1 MPTLRPIGKW
11 HLLGVLAMVALIAG
25 GCASGA
31 STTHGMPITRL
42 TGGQE
47 IPPVG
52 GNNTGSTDIV
62 ITLTRCAGAAV
73 GGAYCPQAYGA
84 VTVTGFT
91 PTAAHIHRAKS
102 GANGPVI
109 LTLIK
114 TGENSFAV
122 PDRAFISDS
131 DFGAYNDNELYVNV
145 HSANNPNGEVRGQLR
160 PTP

>member
-1 MPTLRPIGKW
+1 MPALRPIGKW
-11 HLLGVLAMVALIAG
+11 HLLGALGMVVLIVG
-25 GCASGA
+25 GCAKGP

-47 IPPVG
+47 VPPVG
-52 GNNTGSTDIV
+52 GNNTGSSDIV
-62 ITLTRCAGAAV
+62 ITLTRCPGAAV
-73 GGAYCPQAYGA
+73 GGAYCPQAYGT

-91 PTAAHIHRAKS
+91 PTVAHIHRGKT

-109 LTLIK
+109 MTLVK
-114 TGENSFAV
+114 TGENSFTV
-122 PDRAFISDS
+122 PQTAYVSDS
-131 DFGAYNDNELYVNV
+131 DYAAFNDNELYVNV

>member
-1 MPTLRPIGKW
+1 MPILRPIGKW
-11 HLLGVLAMVALIAG
+11 RLLGAVGIIVLIVG
-25 GCASGA
+25 GCARGA
-31 STTHGMPITRL
+31 TTTQGTPITRL

-52 GNNTGSTDIV
+52 GNNTGTTDIV
-62 ITLTRCAGAAV
+62 ITLTRCPSATA
-73 GGAYCPQAYGA
+73 GGAYCPQAFGT

-91 PTAAHIHRAKS
+91 PTMAHIHRGKAGS
-102 GANGPVI
+102 NGPVVVT
-109 LTLIK
+109 LTK

-122 PDRAFISDS
+122 PQSMYVSES

>member
-1 MPTLRPIGKW
+1 MSTLRPIGKW
-11 HLLGVLAMVALIAG
+11 HLLGVLGIVALIAG

-47 IPPVG
+47 VPPVG

-62 ITLTRCAGAAV
+62 ITLTKCPPSGTSLS
-73 GGAYCPQAYGA
+73 CPQAFGT
-84 VTVTGFT
+84 VTITGFT
-91 PTAAHIHRAKS
+91 ATAAHIHRGKA

-109 LTLIK
+109 LPLTK

>member
-1 MPTLRPIGKW
+1 M
-11 HLLGVLAMVALIAG
+11 
-25 GCASGA
+25 

-62 ITLTRCAGAAV
+62 ITLTKCPV
-73 GGAYCPQAYGA
+73 STTSNPCPQAFGT

-91 PTAAHIHRAKS
+91 ATAAHIHRGKT
-102 GANGPVI
+102 GANGPVV
-109 LTLIK
+109 LTLTK

-131 DFGAYNDNELYVNV
+131 DLGAYNDNELYVNV
-145 HSANNPNGEVRGQLR
+145 HSASNPNGEVRGQLR

>member
-47 IPPVG
+47 VPPVG

-62 ITLTRCAGAAV
+62 ITLTRCPGAAV
-73 GGAYCPQAYGA
+73 GGAYCPQAYGT

-91 PTAAHIHRAKS
+91 ATAAHIHRGKT

-109 LTLIK
+109 VTLTK

-122 PDRAFISDS
+122 PQTMYVSDS
-131 DFGAYNDNELYVNV
+131 DYGAYNDNELYVNV